1 MALSSAGTTGT
12 ITTSAIPFGR
22 SSGATG
28 GNTYLEP
35 VERQVRPP
43 CDEVLTEVP
52 FPVARSILVKRQ
64 RLEQRIANT
73 HREAA
78 LRLSQHDLGDQ
89 RLAAFQH
96 AVCFCDTQRAGSAI
110 DLDADHRAAQR
121 RIGGSAP
128 VEV

>member
-1 MALSSAGTTGT
+1 MALRSAGTTGM
-12 ITTSAIPFGR
+12 IAASAMPFGR

-28 GNTYLEP
+28 RQYLNLEP

-43 CDEVLTEVP
+43 CDAVLTEIP

-64 RLEQRIANT
+64 RLEQCIANT

-78 LRLSQHDLGDQ
+78 VRLSQHDLGDQ

-96 AVCFCDTQRAGSAI
+96 AVCFCDTQRAGAAI
-110 DLDADHRAAQR
+110 DLDADDRAAQP
-121 RIGGSAP
+121 RI
-128 VEV
+128 